1 MWGFFLVFF
10 KFIDFFFLHSFIVAL
25 MSLCHSA
32 LLFSA
37 ATHFVPH
44 VIAVF
49 HAVTLIYC
57 EPNFSI
63 TLFTVSRSV
72 YP

>member
-1 MWGFFLVFF
+1 
-10 KFIDFFFLHSFIVAL
+10 

-57 EPNFSI
+57 EPNFPI

-72 YP
+72 YPQTHGLPLSNMKKFSD